1 MSDPNRDKLLNHEV
15 DGIREFDNALPKWWL
30 YGFYFTIA
38 FAVVYWVNYHVL
50 PEPFYGHK
58 TIQAEWEADVA
69 DAAVRFPTSAG
80 VGGSMVALTDAAS
93 LAKGEEIFNGMRNL
107 CHTCHRKDLGG
118 VIGPNLTDD
127 QWMHGCTVSE
137 MANNI
142 KTGFPVKG
150 MLPYGSGQPL
160 TDEELLQVVS
170 YIVAKR
176 GTNPASP
183 KAVDAAREKE
193 CR

>member
-1 MSDPNRDKLLNHEV
+1 MTDPNRDKLLSHEV
-15 DGIREFDNALPKWWL
+15 DGIREFDNALPRWWL

-38 FAVVYWVNYHVL
+38 FAAVYLVNYHVL
-50 PEPFYGHK
+50 PEPLYGK
-58 TIQAEWEADVA
+58 KGMLQEWQAEVAEAEA
-69 DAAVRFPTSAG
+69 RFPKATAAAG
-80 VGGSMVALTDAAS
+80 AFALRTDAES
-93 LAKGEEIFNGMRNL
+93 LAKGEAVFNGMRNL

-127 QWMHGCTVSE
+127 LWMHGCSPGET
-137 MANNI
+137 ANNI

-160 TDEELLQVVS
+160 TDEELEQVVS
-170 YIVAKR
+170 YIFSKR
-176 GTNPASP
+176 GSTPANP
-183 KAVDAAREKE
+183 KAVDATRELE